1 MSARSDSWERGS
13 RAELSKED
21 PREDPREAAGLSVG
35 LSAPER
41 SWHLPGFQP
50 RKDCAPRTRT
60 RPGIK
65 APREAKGL
73 VSCS

>member
-13 RAELSKED
+13 RAELSK
-21 PREDPREAAGLSVG
+21 EDPREAAGLSVG

-65 APREAKGL
+65 APREVKGL
-73 VSCS
+73 VSRS